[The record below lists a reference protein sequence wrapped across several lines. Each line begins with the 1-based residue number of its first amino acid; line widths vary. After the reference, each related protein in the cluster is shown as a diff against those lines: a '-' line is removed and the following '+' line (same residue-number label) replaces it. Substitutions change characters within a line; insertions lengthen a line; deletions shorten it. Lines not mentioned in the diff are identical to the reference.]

1 MFNTALIRTRLGQY
15 GAAWL
20 TGFVL
25 SLIVVLGITWLSE
38 TPLVK
43 AVDLV
48 LPVAFAA
55 LTLGQLYVLV
65 RTLLSGSE
73 SVATRLVVIV
83 LTLLL
88 FLPLLWAP
96 VVGAISAAW
105 IGQASIEYSA
115 VYAQFRIRVSQALF
129 DLAGMMF
136 ANPLMD
142 TVWALFEGLATVV
155 GFFAAFFQIWPRL
168 LRLLGARE
176 VQV

>member
-25 SLIVVLGITWLSE
+25 SLLVVLGMTWLSGI
-38 TPLVK
+38 PLVR

-48 LPVAFAA
+48 LPVAFAV
-55 LTLGQLYVLV
+55 LTISQAYILV
-65 RTLLSGSE
+65 RTLLSGVE
-73 SVATRLVVIV
+73 TVATRLVVIV

-96 VVGAISAAW
+96 VVGAVSAAW
-105 IGQASIEYSA
+105 IGQVSIEYSA
-115 VYAQFRIRVSQALF
+115 VYAQFRIRVSELLFQA
-129 DLAGMMF
+129 AGMMF
-136 ANPLMD
+136 AAARLE
-142 TVWALFEGLATVV
+142 TVWSLFQALATIV
-155 GFFAAFFQIWPRL
+155 GFFSAFFQVWPRL

-176 VQV
+176 AQA